1 MALETIVAA
10 IAAGAD
16 VEAERISD
24 EASRRVE
31 SILAEARARANEE
44 QAYWEDFR
52 AEETKQ
58 AVSAIVNRSRLDSDR
73 NVADAREALFQEA
86 LGRLADRIQQVVE
99 GSEYPEVFRALHTE
113 AVTVVPD
120 PDATL
125 LVRPE
130 DVELAQRVT
139 RDRGATSV
147 VKGVL
152 ACIGGLDVEA
162 DDGRSV
168 RNTIDSRLL
177 QSERRLRRLA
187 VQVIPQMASTESQ
200 T

>member
-10 IAAGAD
+10 IAADAAA
-16 VEAERISD
+16 EAERITD
-24 EASRRVE
+24 VASRRVE
-31 SILAEARARANEE
+31 SILAEARARADEE
-44 QAYWEDFR
+44 QAHWENFR

-58 AVSAIVNRSRLDSDR
+58 AVSAILNRSRLESDR
-73 NVADAREALFQEA
+73 AVADAREALFQEA
-86 LGRLADRIQQVVE
+86 LGRLGARIHRAVE
-99 GSEYPEVFRALHTE
+99 GPEYPEIFRALLIE

-120 PDATL
+120 PDATV

-130 DVELAQRVT
+130 DVELAQQAG
-139 RDRGATSV
+139 RDRGATGA

-152 ACIGGLDVEA
+152 DCLGGLDVEA
-162 DDGRSV
+162 VDGRSV

-187 VQVIPQMASTESQ
+187 IQVIPQMASAESQ